1 MTTTVFHGIKTNL
14 LTTATTAITSVA
26 TAVIGMVCTATD
38 ADATAFPLN
47 TPVLINDVRSALAKA
62 GTTGTLST
70 ALAAI
75 ADICSPTVI
84 VVRVAIDAE
93 GQDALVTGAN
103 VGGYTGLQALLTAEA
118 LTGSRPRILGTPG
131 LSSEAVVT
139 ALAGIAQKLRGMAYA
154 HMPATDLA
162 DAITMRA
169 NFGQRELMP
178 IWPNTGVG
186 GADVEAR
193 ALGLRA
199 YIDGTMGWNKTISNV
214 EIPGVTGTDTPVTW
228 GLDGDST
235 DAALLNN
242 AQITTLIR
250 RNGWRFWGNRTASSD
265 ARWAFESAVR
275 TSQVLQDTID
285 DACFQF
291 SDNDLTVGLVRDIVT
306 TANAYFKKLKTQ
318 GYIIGATCWYDPA
331 SNQGVDLANGQ
342 LVLDYDFTATAPL
355 EGQTFNQI
363 LTDKYY
369 VDFSALLQTA

>member
-26 TAVIGMVCTATD
+26 TAVIGMVCTASD
-38 ADATAFPLN
+38 ADATLFPLN
-47 TPVLINDVRSALAKA
+47 TPVLINDVRSALDKA

-84 VVRVAIDAE
+84 VVRVAIDVA
-93 GQDALVTGAN
+93 GQDALVTGTN

-131 LSSEAVVT
+131 LSSEGVVT
-139 ALAGIAQKLRGMAYA
+139 ALAGIAKKLRGMAYA

-178 IWPNTGVG
+178 IWPNTSVG

-235 DAALLNN
+235 DAALLNTG
-242 AQITTLIR
+242 QITTLIR

-265 ARWAFESAVR
+265 AHWAFESAVR

-285 DACFQF
+285 AACFPF
-291 SDNDLTVGLVRDIVT
+291 ADMPLTMGLVRDIISSI
-306 TANAYFKKLKTQ
+306 NAYFKKLKTQ

-331 SNQGVDLANGQ
+331 SNQDADLANGQ
-342 LVLDYDFTATAPL
+342 LVLDYDFTPTAPL
-355 EGQTFNQI
+355 EGLTSNQI